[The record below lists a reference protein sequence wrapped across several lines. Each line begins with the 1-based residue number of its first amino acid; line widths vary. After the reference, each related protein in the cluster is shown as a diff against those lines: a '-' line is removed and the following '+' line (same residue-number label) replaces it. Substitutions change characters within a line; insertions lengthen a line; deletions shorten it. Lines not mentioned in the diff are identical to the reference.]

1 MSLFDSQRGQKFHIL
16 ILSNM
21 VKNCMKIV
29 FKNKKSPQ
37 KPFFMI
43 LEQEKFFEKKNA
55 IFTQK
60 RQKNAI
66 FRNFCGRFFGR
77 KQTNSADLWKVGPFY
92 PQDVPKFFLS
102 QTDKN
107 SRFYLKK
114 TNPPTKRAFWGEGQK

>member
-1 MSLFDSQRGQKFHIL
+1 MSLFDPQSGQKFQIL
-16 ILSNM
+16 IWSNM

-29 FKNKKSPQ
+29 FRNKKSPQ

-43 LEQEKFFEKKNA
+43 LEPKKNFEKKIA

-60 RQKNAI
+60 SEKKAI

-77 KQTNSADLWKVGPFY
+77 KQTNSADLWQVGPFY

-107 SRFYLKK
+107 SRFYFKK
-114 TNPPTKRAFWGEGQK
+114 TNPPPKRAFLGEGQK